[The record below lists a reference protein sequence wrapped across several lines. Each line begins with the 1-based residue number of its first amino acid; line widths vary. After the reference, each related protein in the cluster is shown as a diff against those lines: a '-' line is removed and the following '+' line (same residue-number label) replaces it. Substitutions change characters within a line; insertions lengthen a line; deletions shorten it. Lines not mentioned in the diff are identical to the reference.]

1 MKILLVALIVGLL
14 ALAHNITLLK
24 IGRIPKVIQQT
35 AVFRADKNYRL
46 LEYSDLSMTLNT
58 NATIEKSK
66 ESSHILVNINVA
78 GKGQLVKLPSIGPLA
93 AEPIIGKRNNIRRFN
108 TIENFKN
115 V

>member
-1 MKILLVALIVGLL
+1 MKILLVALTIGVL
-14 ALAHNITLLK
+14 AMAHNITLLK
-24 IGRIPKVIQQT
+24 TNRIPKVIQQT
-35 AVFRADKNYRL
+35 AVFQADKNYRL

-66 ESSHILVNINVA
+66 ESSHILVNIKVA
-78 GKGQLVKLPSIGPLA
+78 GKGELFKLPLIGPLA
-93 AEPIIGKRNNIRRFN
+93 AEPIIGKKNNISRFN

>member
-1 MKILLVALIVGLL
+1 MKILLVALTVGVI
-14 ALAHNITLLK
+14 ALANNITLLK

-35 AVFRADKNYRL
+35 AVFQADKNYRL
-46 LEYSDLSMTLNT
+46 LEYSDVSMTLNT

-66 ESSHILVNINVA
+66 ESSHILVNINAA
-78 GKGQLVKLPSIGPLA
+78 GKGELVKLPSIGPMV
-93 AEPIIGKRNNIRRFN
+93 AEPIIGKRNNISKFN

>member
-1 MKILLVALIVGLL
+1 M
-14 ALAHNITLLK
+14 
-24 IGRIPKVIQQT
+24 IQQT
-35 AVFRADKNYRL
+35 AVFQTDKIYRL

-66 ESSHILVNINVA
+66 ESSHILVNINAV
-78 GKGQLVKLPSIGPLA
+78 GKGELVKLPSIGPLVS
-93 AEPIIGKRNNIRRFN
+93 ETIIGKRNNISRFN

>member
-1 MKILLVALIVGLL
+1 MKILLVALTVGLL
-14 ALAHNITLLK
+14 GLAHNITLLK

-35 AVFRADKNYRL
+35 AVFQADKNYRL
-46 LEYSDLSMTLNT
+46 LEYSDVSMTLNT

-66 ESSHILVNINVA
+66 ESSHILVNINAAV
-78 GKGQLVKLPSIGPLA
+78 KGELVKLPSIGPLA
-93 AEPIIGKRNNIRRFN
+93 AEPIIGKRNNISRFN

>member
-1 MKILLVALIVGLL
+1 MKILLIALTIGVL
-14 ALAHNITLLK
+14 AMAHNITLLK
-24 IGRIPKVIQQT
+24 TSRIPKVIQQT
-35 AVFRADKNYRL
+35 AVFQADKNYRL

-66 ESSHILVNINVA
+66 ESSHILVNINVV
-78 GKGQLVKLPSIGPLA
+78 GTGELVKLPSIGSLA
-93 AEPIIGKRNNIRRFN
+93 SEPIIGKRNNISRFN

>member
-35 AVFRADKNYRL
+35 AVFQADKNYRL

-58 NATIEKSK
+58 NVTIEKSK
-66 ESSHILVNINVA
+66 ESPHILVNINAV
-78 GKGQLVKLPSIGPLA
+78 GKGKLVKLPSIGSLA
-93 AEPIIGKRNNIRRFN
+93 AEPIIGKRNNISRFN
-108 TIENFKN
+108 TIEKFKN